1 MDGAASSREESLL
14 NFKNMDY
21 PRIINNLYRILRAVE
36 ESSDMR
42 MTGTILAS
50 RSKICSYLSMALLQ
64 DE

>member
-1 MDGAASSREESLL
+1 MDGAASWREESLL
-14 NFKNMDY
+14 NFKKRDF
-21 PRIINNLYRILRAVE
+21 PRIINILYRILRAVE